1 MDKGLKRGLTAA
13 GALLVLA
20 ACASTPA
27 PKGGGKGPAPGAQ
40 ADRRLE
46 SQAAAFESF
55 MRNARGIDASFA
67 NPAAVAEGL
76 RIGSGYEPRQLEAG
90 MVAYAAL
97 AALQEPK
104 FVAGVRKAAQDK
116 SGKGLAARLAAR
128 PDLAASLPGA
138 DAGAARA
145 SAALYR
151 QGEALEA
158 SGKRVKKASYD
169 VQRQAW
175 AKVFVPDAK
184 ARLTRVKQISSA
196 GYRPVAGDEARLYA
210 AVSDS
215 GRRGG
220 PASPV
225 VTRGLAVA
233 ALTVLGDGA
242 KAKSLLNE
250 PKSGMCLRVA
260 KLNLYQCLASAGP
273 YYEDIFCL
281 AMHGMM
287 EPSSCATKA
296 AGAPIRTAQR

>member
-1 MDKGLKRGLTAA
+1 MDFTIRLG
-13 GALLVLA
+13 LA
-20 ACASTPA
+20 AAATAILLASCAATPPPQRGA
-27 PKGGGKGPAPGAQ
+27 AQ
-40 ADRRLE
+40 AVRADRQIE
-46 SQAAAFESF
+46 AQASAFEAC
-55 MRNARGIDASFA
+55 MRNARAIDDKFPG
-67 NPAAVAEGL
+67 PAAVAEGL
-76 RIGSGYEPRQLEAG
+76 RVGAAYDPKQMEAG
-90 MVAYAAL
+90 MIAYAAV
-97 AALQEPK
+97 AALQDPK
-104 FVAGVRKAAQDK
+104 FVAGVRKA
-116 SGKGLAARLAAR
+116 GKDGQLAKRLIAR
-128 PDLAASLPGA
+128 PDLATTLPGA
-138 DAGAARA
+138 DSGAARA
-145 SAALYR
+145 NAALYR
-151 QGEALEA
+151 QGEALNA
-158 SGKRVKKASYD
+158 SGLRVKKVSYSI
-169 VQRQAW
+169 QHQAW
-175 AKVFVPDAK
+175 SQVFVPDAK

-210 AVSDS
+210 AVSDG

>member
-1 MDKGLKRGLTAA
+1 MDFKIRLGLTAA
-13 GALLVLA
+13 AAAILLASCAATPPPQRGA
-20 ACASTPA
+20 
-27 PKGGGKGPAPGAQ
+27 AQ
-40 ADRRLE
+40 AVRADRQIE
-46 SQAAAFESF
+46 AQASAFEAF
-55 MRNARGIDASFA
+55 MRNARAIDDKFPG
-67 NPAAVAEGL
+67 PAAVTEGL
-76 RIGSGYEPRQLEAG
+76 RVGAAYDPKQMEAG
-90 MVAYAAL
+90 MIAYAAV
-97 AALQEPK
+97 AALQDPK
-104 FVAGVRKAAQDK
+104 FVAGVRKA
-116 SGKGLAARLAAR
+116 GKDGQLAKRLAAR
-128 PDLAASLPGA
+128 PDLATALPGA
-138 DAGAARA
+138 DSGAARA
-145 SAALYR
+145 NAALFR
-151 QGEALEA
+151 QGEALNA
-158 SGKRVKKASYD
+158 SGMRVKKVSYSI
-169 VQRQAW
+169 QHQAW
-175 AKVFVPDAK
+175 SQVFVPDAK

-210 AVSDS
+210 AVSES